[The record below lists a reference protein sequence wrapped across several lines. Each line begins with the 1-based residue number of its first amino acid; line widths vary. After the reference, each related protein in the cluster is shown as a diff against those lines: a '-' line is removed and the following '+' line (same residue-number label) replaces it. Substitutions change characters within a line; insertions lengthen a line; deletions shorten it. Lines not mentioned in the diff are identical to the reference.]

1 MKSRS
6 IGGVTA
12 AGCADA
18 AVDVVVDDE
27 AVAEVAV
34 GAGVDGATAAVGGTG
49 ATGGIGLEVLA
60 GVLVGARGGA
70 TGTGSSCG

>member
-6 IGGVTA
+6 IGGATA
-12 AGCADA
+12 ADCADA
-18 AVDVVVDDE
+18 AVDVVVDEE

-34 GAGVDGATAAVGGTG
+34 GAGVDGAAAAVGMG
-49 ATGGIGLEVLA
+49 ATGGVGLELLA
-60 GVLVGARGGA
+60 GVLVAARGGA